1 MFWSKIFKTHVNRQT
16 LTSIKWDEGELMVW
30 FIGEEKPAKWDD
42 PDQKLYLKLCH
53 EMGFQD
59 GHLCP
64 DGLRPCLVDG
74 RPAFF
79 HRWVEE
85 DKALLKV
92 KSFFGPDEIEASVAR
107 FHRDGVMDHSCDIEK
122 LHTVSALVEYEGGT
136 VAKVNPELIRFTD
149 REEV

>member
-1 MFWSKIFKTHVNRQT
+1 
-16 LTSIKWDEGELMVW
+16 
-30 FIGEEKPAKWDD
+30 
-42 PDQKLYLKLCH
+42 
-53 EMGFQD
+53 MGFLHDLLLEQKCEQHEKDIKEAYGMGFRD
-59 GHLCP
+59 GRLCGP
-64 DGLRPCLVDG
+64 DLRPCLVDG
-74 RPAFF
+74 KPATF

-92 KSFFGPDEIEASVAR
+92 KPFCSTDEIDASIAR

-149 REEV
+149 REE

>member
-1 MFWSKIFKTHVNRQT
+1 
-16 LTSIKWDEGELMVW
+16 
-30 FIGEEKPAKWDD
+30 
-42 PDQKLYLKLCH
+42 
-53 EMGFQD
+53 MGFFHDLMLEERAAQHEKDLKEVYSMGFRD
-59 GHLCP
+59 GRLCP
-64 DGLRPCLVDG
+64 AELRPCLVDG

-92 KSFFGPDEIEASVAR
+92 KSFCGPDEIEASVAR

-122 LHTVSALVEYEGGT
+122 LHTISALVEYEGGT

-149 REEV
+149 REV

>member
-1 MFWSKIFKTHVNRQT
+1 MFWLKIFRTHVNPQT
-16 LTSIKWDEGELMVW
+16 LTAIKWDEGELSVW

-42 PDQKLYLKLCH
+42 PDKRLYLKLCRA
-53 EMGFQD
+53 MDFQD
-59 GHLCP
+59 DHLYP
-64 DGLRPCLVDG
+64 EGLRPCQVDG
-74 RPAFF
+74 KPALF

-92 KSFFGPDEIEASVAR
+92 KAFMQQDDIDASIAR

-136 VAKVNPELIRFTD
+136 VGKVNPELIRFTD
-149 REEV
+149 REEI